1 MNNKKIFISGI
12 ITLFLL
18 FFLASNITFFDIK
31 QTYSNLSLEIIL
43 IGFLLYILT
52 YLFRSIRL
60 RFLIG
65 NNLNLRESFKIISI
79 HNMLNQIFPFKS
91 GDISLIYLL
100 KKKSI
105 SFSKSTSI
113 LLIFRILDF
122 FSILFLLLLS
132 LFFTKSFYLMF
143 SNSLIYLILISVL
156 LFILCSILLYKS
168 NFIIY
173 LILKI
178 ISFFNITKISNFKNF
193 SNNLNKI
200 SKNLNN
206 YRKDRKLFGL
216 LFIFSIIIWISSFIF
231 TYYILIKLGLELS
244 ILNFVLAMSLV
255 LIFNSLPIH
264 GLFNLGTQETF
275 WTISFVLIG
284 IEKGLAISS
293 GLIVHILVILY
304 FLILGLISMFYNK

>member
-1 MNNKKIFISGI
+1 
-12 ITLFLL
+12 
-18 FFLASNITFFDIK
+18 
-31 QTYSNLSLEIIL
+31 
-43 IGFLLYILT
+43 
-52 YLFRSIRL
+52 
-60 RFLIG
+60 
-65 NNLNLRESFKIISI
+65 
-79 HNMLNQIFPFKS
+79 
-91 GDISLIYLL
+91 
-100 KKKSI
+100 
-105 SFSKSTSI
+105 
-113 LLIFRILDF
+113 
-122 FSILFLLLLS
+122 
-132 LFFTKSFYLMF
+132 MF

-168 NFIIY
+168 NFIISV
-173 LILKI
+173 LLKI